1 MVVVVMMIIMTI
13 TTMLKR
19 VCIYINI
26 YIIVSV

>member
-13 TTMLKR
+13 TTMLKI